1 MFESEVDARVDELV
15 RGLRRITGGLLVM
28 ASAHPDTA
36 RARELALAASV
47 LTKDV
52 LPRLDEDPGDAP
64 TGAEQGA
71 ASPFRIPPPPSRAT
85 SGSTAIG
92 RLVERYP
99 PDDTRHPAQPVLLD
113 PELPYEKWRHLHRLT
128 YRRPAAFDSAPSWND
143 PAPHHGRPVRWGVAS
158 SATVVRR
165 MRHHYVTMRDL
176 DSPAGQLVQ
185 RTLYVSR
192 AILESRAV
200 RGDLFSGG
208 QLPDR
213 HELEQKLE
221 RAQWNAAV
229 LAAGRGDAALPQLET
244 ILRDFEIL
252 ARAILEL
259 DDLYR
264 TRPAH
269 PAAEGRLA
277 EALHGV
283 GALIRHW
290 PPGTAP
296 PPDVRAPDPES
307 GPTEAAGPA
316 GPTEAAD
323 PAVTEPGHSPP

>member
-1 MFESEVDARVDELV
+1 
-15 RGLRRITGGLLVM
+15 
-28 ASAHPDTA
+28 
-36 RARELALAASV
+36 
-47 LTKDV
+47 
-52 LPRLDEDPGDAP
+52 
-64 TGAEQGA
+64 
-71 ASPFRIPPPPSRAT
+71 
-85 SGSTAIG
+85 
-92 RLVERYP
+92 
-99 PDDTRHPAQPVLLD
+99 
-113 PELPYEKWRHLHRLT
+113 
-128 YRRPAAFDSAPSWND
+128 
-143 PAPHHGRPVRWGVAS
+143 
-158 SATVVRR
+158 
-165 MRHHYVTMRDL
+165 MRHHYVTMHDL
-176 DSPAGQLVQ
+176 NSLAGQLVQ
-185 RTLYVSR
+185 RTLYASR

-213 HELEQKLE
+213 HELERKLE

-277 EALHGV
+277 EALHGT

-296 PPDVRAPDPES
+296 ADGRAADTEP
-307 GPTEAAGPA
+307 GPT
-316 GPTEAAD
+316 GPTRPAD